1 MMHWV
6 WTILI
11 GFVVGALARL
21 IVPGGGPTSFW
32 MTALLGIVGA
42 VAATLGGQALGW
54 YAQGHPAGF
63 VASLLGAVV
72 VLILYKMVMREE

>member
-32 MTALLGIVGA
+32 LTAVLGIVGA
-42 VAATLGGQALGW
+42 VAATFAGQAIGW
-54 YAQGHPAGF
+54 YAVGHPAGL
-63 VASLLGAVV
+63 VASVLGAVV
-72 VLILYKMVMREE
+72 VLILYKLVMREE

>member
-21 IVPGGGPTSFW
+21 VVPAGGPTGFW

-42 VAATLGGQALGW
+42 AAATVAGQAIGW
-54 YAQGHPAGF
+54 YPEGHPAGL

-72 VLILYKMVMREE
+72 LLALYKVAAHKD